1 MQDRRRL
8 VPLTETAE
16 YRVSPEAPDV
26 RGWPAILPD
35 GTGVGTVT
43 DLIVDRAV
51 GRVRYVEVALADA
64 PDGAERHVL
73 VPIGTAQVDAMRDL
87 VVVPAATLITVA
99 DRMQYERGA
108 VTRQYEATIR
118 RQVLGIDAPAG
129 DRRDA
134 ARREDEAPAE
144 VRAEARDDV
153 RAEGPEGADE
163 AYYAHEHYDER
174 RFLAGRRQ
182 SDAPDRDDDFSYLV
196 GVGGAMTDRDS
207 HPDAVGELGAGQ
219 IRIPVMEEETR
230 RAVAPEERG
239 GPSTRLPDRPPTG
252 A

>member
-8 VPLTETAE
+8 VPLNETAE
-16 YRVSPEAPDV
+16 FQVAPQAPDV
-26 RGWPAILPD
+26 RGWPAVLPD
-35 GTGVGTVT
+35 GTSVGTVT

-51 GRVRYVEVALADA
+51 GRVRYVEVALSDA

-73 VPIGTAQVDAMRDL
+73 VPIGTAQMDSTRDL
-87 VVVPAATLITVA
+87 VIVPAATLITVA

-118 RQVLGIDAPAG
+118 RQVLGMDPEAAERAAVRADERDADAA
-129 DRRDA
+129 RDA
-134 ARREDEAPAE
+134 AEAHERE
-144 VRAEARDDV
+144 V
-153 RAEGPEGADE
+153 DE
-163 AYYAHEHYDER
+163 AYYANEHYDER
-174 RFLAGRRQ
+174 RFLAGRRKG
-182 SDAPDRDDDFSYLV
+182 DAGNRDDDFSYLV

-207 HPDAVGELGAGQ
+207 HPEMVTDLGAGQ
-219 IRIPVMEEETR
+219 IRIPLMEEETR

-239 GPSTRLPDRPPTG
+239 GPSTHLPGQPPTG